1 MRIRFTLWQSQ
12 ICLVR
17 DAPMTLP
24 YFILHNTVSLSSLE
38 GNREMGM
45 ILNHPTDISVLQ
57 AQFARDWKAAE
68 AA

>member
-1 MRIRFTLWQSQ
+1 MHAKAEISSHYAFMGSGNHS
-12 ICLVR
+12 V
-17 DAPMTLP
+17 
-24 YFILHNTVSLSSLE
+24 SSLE

-57 AQFARDWKAAE
+57 ARFARDWKATE

>member
-1 MRIRFTLWQSQ
+1 
-12 ICLVR
+12 
-17 DAPMTLP
+17 MTLP

-57 AQFARDWKAAE
+57 ARFARDWQAAE